1 MILLVS
7 VSFYPE
13 NSPRSFRA
21 TELAKELCRQGHKVL
36 VAGVDISGDGNTQRQ
51 RLLEEY
57 GIQWLS
63 LGDGSWSI
71 LNERWQQGGRISSL
85 VARLLGYFGEFP
97 SIEWYFK
104 IPKRLII
111 PKEVEAVI
119 SIAKPF
125 AVHWGLSRL
134 AKKGLLKDKIWLAD
148 CGDPFM
154 LSTLNVRKVPFYFSY
169 LEKAFCRRCDFIV
182 TPTEAGYKG
191 YYPEFREKIRVIPQ
205 GFNYEEERAKL
216 GDYTENDV
224 LTFVYA
230 GAFLHKGRNPAALLK
245 VLSDSE
251 IDFRFYI
258 YTQQQYLVIP
268 HIKPGDTRFIVQDII
283 PREDIMQVMRRAD
296 FLINMMN
303 GTKVQM
309 PSKLID
315 YYIVDRPVLNIEDDS
330 LGMGEREVLLEFLN
344 KDFGNRFVFSN
355 MDSYH
360 ISNVSKGF
368 VKLIFN
374 EKK

>member
-36 VAGVDISGDGNTQRQ
+36 VAGVDIPGEGNTQRQ

-57 GIQWLS
+57 GIQWFS
-63 LGDGSWSI
+63 LGSGDWST
-71 LNERWQQGGRISSL
+71 LYERWQQGGRISSL

-104 IPKRLII
+104 IPKRLVI
-111 PKEVEAVI
+111 PNDVVAVI

-134 AKKGLLKDKIWLAD
+134 AKRGALKDRVWVAD

-182 TPTEAGYKG
+182 TPTEGGYKG
-191 YYPEFREKIRVIPQ
+191 YYSEFWDKIKVIPQ
-205 GFNYEEERAKL
+205 GFNYEEERVKL
-216 GDYTENDV
+216 GEYTENEV

-251 IDFRFYI
+251 VDFRFYI
-258 YTQQQYLVIP
+258 YTQQQYLVTP
-268 HIKPGDTRFIVQDII
+268 HIKPGDSRFIVRGII
-283 PREDIMQVMRRAD
+283 PRDEIMQEMRKAD

-315 YYIVDRPVLNIEDDS
+315 YFIVDRPVLNIEDDG
-330 LGMGEREVLLEFLN
+330 LYGGERLVLTQFLARDYRSKFEF
-344 KDFGNRFVFSN
+344 KN
-355 MDSYH
+355 MEAYR
-360 ISNVSKGF
+360 ISNVCKGF
-368 VKLIFN
+368 VELLECK
-374 EKK
+374 

>member
-21 TELAKELCRQGHKVL
+21 TELAKELCRQGYEVI
-36 VAGVDISGDGNTQRQ
+36 VAGVDADDEGNRQ
-51 RLLEEY
+51 RKKLLEEY

-63 LGDGSWSI
+63 LGSGEWARW
-71 LNERWQQGGRISSL
+71 NERWQRGGRISSFL
-85 VARLLGYFGEFP
+85 SRLLGYFGEFP

-104 IPKRLII
+104 IPRNLKI
-111 PKEVEAVI
+111 PKGVDSVI

-125 AVHWGLSRL
+125 AVHWGLSRM

-154 LSTLNVRKVPFYFSY
+154 LSTLNVRKIPFYFSF
-169 LEKAFCRRCDFIV
+169 LEKAFCRECDYIV
-182 TPTEAGYKG
+182 TPTEAGYRG

-216 GDYTENDV
+216 GDYLGNDV
-224 LTFVYA
+224 LTFIYA

-251 IDFRFYI
+251 VDFRFYI

-268 HIKPGDTRFIVQDII
+268 HIKKGDPRFIIRGII
-283 PREDIMQVMRRAD
+283 PRENILQEMRKAD

-303 GTKVQM
+303 GTQVQM

-315 YYIVDRPVLNIEDDS
+315 YYMVDRPVLNIEDDS
-330 LGMGEREVLLEFLN
+330 LGMGERAVILEFLN
-344 KDFGNRFVFSN
+344 KNFSSRFVFRNMEKYSIDLVSN
-355 MDSYH
+355 QFLSL
-360 ISNVSKGF
+360 IKSKR
-368 VKLIFN
+368 N
-374 EKK
+374 

>member
-1 MILLVS
+1 
-7 VSFYPE
+7 
-13 NSPRSFRA
+13 
-21 TELAKELCRQGHKVL
+21 
-36 VAGVDISGDGNTQRQ
+36 
-51 RLLEEY
+51 
-57 GIQWLS
+57 
-63 LGDGSWSI
+63 
-71 LNERWQQGGRISSL
+71 
-85 VARLLGYFGEFP
+85 
-97 SIEWYFK
+97 
-104 IPKRLII
+104 
-111 PKEVEAVI
+111 
-119 SIAKPF
+119 
-125 AVHWGLSRL
+125 
-134 AKKGLLKDKIWLAD
+134 LLKDKIWLAD

-154 LSTLNVRKVPFYFSY
+154 LSTLNVRKIPFYFKY

-182 TPTEAGYKG
+182 TPTKAGYKG

-245 VLSDSE
+245 VLGDCE

-258 YTQQQYLVIP
+258 YTKQQYLVIP
-268 HIKPGDTRFIVQDII
+268 HIKPVDPRFIVQDII

-315 YYIVDRPVLNIEDDS
+315 YYIVDRPVLNIEDDALS
-330 LGMGEREVLLEFLN
+330 SGEREVLMKFLN
-344 KDFGNRFVFSN
+344 KDYRNRYVFEN
-355 MDSYH
+355 MDKYR
-360 ISNVSKGF
+360 ISNVCRNF
-368 VKLIFN
+368 VELI
-374 EKK
+374 EIHETK